1 MPTAF
6 QVYRAKLTAYG
17 VYNALMTDS
26 FNPSRK
32 VQHSEGEKKSSSMS
46 SSFTKEGKR
55 VSSKA
60 TH

>member
-32 VQHSEGEKKSSSMS
+32 VQHSEGGEKVQ
-46 SSFTKEGKR
+46 FNVLQFYKR
-55 VSSKA
+55 G
-60 TH
+60 